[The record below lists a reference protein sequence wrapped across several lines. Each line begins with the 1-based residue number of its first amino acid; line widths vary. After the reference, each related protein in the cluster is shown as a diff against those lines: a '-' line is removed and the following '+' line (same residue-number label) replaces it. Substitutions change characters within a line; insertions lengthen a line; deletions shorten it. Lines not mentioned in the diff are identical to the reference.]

1 MAHEAPAPTAA
12 PATLEGRLA
21 GWATTCP
28 CGLEMRNTVRTNLL
42 ADMRE
47 HAAYWAAK
55 DAPKARKARKASPAP
70 CTGCAQCDPAEA
82 ARDEAA
88 WADWA

>member
-12 PATLEGRLA
+12 PATPEGRLA

-55 DAPKARKARKASPAP
+55 DAPKARKASPAP

-82 ARDEAA
+82 ARDEAV